1 MKKIIFGLMTI
12 VIVASCKQGDKKNE
26 STTAGSAQNDTAMQ
40 ANKRIDNPNATP
52 EVDKANLTTI
62 EWLDTQERDMGKIT
76 EGQKLEVSFR
86 FKNTG
91 TKPLVISRVWAQ
103 CGCTVPE
110 TPKEPIAAG
119 QESVIKASFNSEGR
133 SGMNTKEVYVNANTD
148 PVTNTLVFKV
158 EVNKK
163 PE

>member
-1 MKKIIFGLMTI
+1 MKKIISGLLAI
-12 VIVASCKQGDKKNE
+12 ILFIGCKETDKKNDSKTTS
-26 STTAGSAQNDTAMQ
+26 STEAGIS
-40 ANKRIDNPNATP
+40 NATDPDSTP
-52 EVDKANLTTI
+52 EIDKENLTTI
-62 EWLDTQERDMGKIT
+62 EWLETQEKDLGKIA

-103 CGCTVPE
+103 CGCTIPE
-110 TPKEPIAAG
+110 TPQEPFAPG
-119 QESVIKASFNSEGR
+119 QEGVIKASFDSQGR

-148 PVTNTLVFKV
+148 PVTNRLVFKV

-163 PE
+163 PA

>member
-1 MKKIIFGLMTI
+1 MKKIIFCLLSITL
-12 VIVASCKQGDKKNE
+12 VFSCKQADKNNE
-26 STTAGSAQNDTAMQ
+26 STSTDTTQGAGKTE
-40 ANKRIDNPNATP
+40 NPNSTP
-52 EVDKANLTTI
+52 EIDKENLTTV
-62 EWLDTQERDMGKIT
+62 EWLETQEKDLGKIT

-91 TKPLVISRVWAQ
+91 TKPLVIARVWAQ
-103 CGCTVPE
+103 CGCTIPE
-110 TPKEPIAAG
+110 TPQEPFAPG
-119 QESVIKASFNSEGR
+119 QEGVIKASFDSQGR